1 MIGWPD
7 HKEEPEMH
15 DDDTDSGGDFFIDMV
30 KTVLAVGFFLL
41 FVVTVGAVVWGFVA

>member
-15 DDDTDSGGDFFIDMV
+15 DDDTDAGGDFFVDFL
-30 KTVLAVGFFLL
+30 KTAIALFFLVL
-41 FVVTVGAVVWGFVA
+41 FVVTIGAVVWGFVA